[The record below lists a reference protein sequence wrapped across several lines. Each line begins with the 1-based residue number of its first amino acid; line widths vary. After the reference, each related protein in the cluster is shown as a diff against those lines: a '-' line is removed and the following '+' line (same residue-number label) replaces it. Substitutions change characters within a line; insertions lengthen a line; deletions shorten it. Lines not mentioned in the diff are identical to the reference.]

1 MGWLKKLLL
10 GGGSSTEEDVTA
22 APTPVQESDYVRT
35 DTGLLYF
42 DLVQGKGDSPSKGNN
57 VTVHYTGWL
66 QSGRRFDSSRTKNR
80 PFSFEIGRRKVIRGW
95 DEGVMSM
102 KVGGIRQLKVPPTL
116 GYGAPGSPPVIP
128 KNATLIFEVELLE
141 IQ

>member
-10 GGGSSTEEDVTA
+10 GGGNSTGEDVTA
-22 APTPVQESDYVRT
+22 APTPVQEGDYVRT

-42 DLVQGKGDSPSKGNN
+42 DLVQGKGASPSKGKN

-102 KVGGIRQLKVPPTL
+102 KVGGIRQLKVPPAL

>member
-22 APTPVQESDYVRT
+22 APTAISENDYSRL
-35 DTGLLYF
+35 DSGLLYF
-42 DLVQGKGDSPSKGNN
+42 DLVAGKGDSPAKGKK

-102 KVGGIRQLKVPPTL
+102 KVGGIRQLKVPAAL
-116 GYGAPGSPPVIP
+116 GYGAAGSPPVIP
-128 KNATLIFEVELLE
+128 KNATLIFEVELLGIE
-141 IQ
+141 

>member
-1 MGWLKKLLL
+1 MGWLKKLLR
-10 GGGSSTEEDVTA
+10 GGGSTSAEDVTA
-22 APTPVQESDYVRT
+22 APTPVKESDYSRA

-42 DLVQGKGDSPSKGNN
+42 DLVKGTGDSPSKGNN

-80 PFSFEIGRRKVIRGW
+80 PFSFVIGRRKVIRGW

-102 KVGGIRQLKVPPTL
+102 KVGGIRQLKIPPSL
-116 GYGAPGSPPVIP
+116 GYGAVGSPPVIP